1 MSGETSGTVLVKAR
15 KTHRCVACE
24 HPIRT
29 GTVHARWAWFEDG
42 TAQTVRAHQM
52 CSDLDLGLDDD
63 NMYCFDGEIAL
74 DDFLTR
80 FTEWRDSDIEWAFC
94 WKPTIFSMVGLGGGS
109 LGGGG
114 RERASSRYRQ

>member
-63 NMYCFDGEIAL
+63 NMYCFGGEIAL

-80 FTEWRDSDIEWAFC
+80 FPEWRDSDIEWGVLLETYDFLDG
-94 WKPTIFSMVGLGGGS
+94 WLRWWWLWRWWS
-109 LGGGG
+109 
-114 RERASSRYRQ
+114 